1 MDKWQIDFNCDDM
14 VMVRKARR
22 ISRCAVDAIV
32 AKCADRVET
41 VGGHVETAPT
51 SVAEEYR

>member
-1 MDKWQIDFNCDDM
+1 MDKWQIDFNCDDI